1 MQRNVTARTD
11 DTPAEEAETPAPS
24 ERQYFSHLTRP
35 VTRPREWTIR
45 RVETMIGS
53 IA

>member
-1 MQRNVTARTD
+1 MQRDVTARTD
-11 DTPAEEAETPAPS
+11 ETAPDEADHPAPN
-24 ERQYFSHLTRP
+24 ERQYFSHLAKP

-45 RVETMIGS
+45 RVEGVIGS